1 MEGVFQEGNQ
11 KVPTISF
18 DPTTG
23 VFEIKGNSIPENAGA
38 IYEPIIELLKKYK
51 DQPAEKTI
59 LNIELSYFNT
69 SSSKW
74 ILNILRMLKEM
85 NSETKAKVEINWKY
99 EAEDDE
105 MLEAAEDYESILRI
119 PINKIE
125 IQED

>member
-11 KVPTISF
+11 KVPEVSF
-18 DPTTG
+18 DPNTG
-23 VFEIKGNSIPENAGA
+23 IFLLKGSSIPENSGA
-38 IYEPIIELLKKYK
+38 IYEPIIDFLKEYK
-51 DQPAEKTI
+51 DNTKEKTV

-74 ILNILRMLKEM
+74 ILNILRMLKEI
-85 NSETKAKVEINWKY
+85 NSEGHTVEINWMY

-105 MLEAAEDYESILRI
+105 MLEAANDYESILRI

-125 IQED
+125 VQDED